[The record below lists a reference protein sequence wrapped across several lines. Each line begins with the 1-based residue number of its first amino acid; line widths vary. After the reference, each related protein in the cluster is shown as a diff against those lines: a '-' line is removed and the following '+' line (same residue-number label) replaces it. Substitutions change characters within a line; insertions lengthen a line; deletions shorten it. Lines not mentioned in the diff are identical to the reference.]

1 MNNFQEQTQEDR
13 TISNKTFLKK
23 GTRQFLSSGIDKKN
37 KKDKKKKRIPD
48 DIDIHN
54 ESTLRNEADTTP
66 KTRSISQ
73 NRVITKR
80 RDDRSC
86 MKNNQPKERK

>member
-37 KKDKKKKRIPD
+37 KKDKKKKRIP
-48 DIDIHN
+48 
-54 ESTLRNEADTTP
+54 
-66 KTRSISQ
+66 
-73 NRVITKR
+73 
-80 RDDRSC
+80 
-86 MKNNQPKERK
+86 